1 MISDLHAFAVIAVI
15 SVVTIAL
22 RVAPFFVL
30 GKPDSDS
37 QVNGYLRYIGEKMP
51 TGVMVLLVAYT
62 IKDLNV
68 TVYPYGL
75 PTLVSLVVA
84 AVLYWKTDN
93 SLLSIGGGV
102 ALYMTLVNGVV

>member
-1 MISDLHAFAVIAVI
+1 MVSDTHAFTVVAVI

-30 GKPDSDS
+30 GKLS
-37 QVNGYLRYIGEKMP
+37 QSGYMRYIGEKMP

-62 IKDLNV
+62 IKDLDV
-68 TVYPYGL
+68 SVYPYGL
-75 PTLVSLVVA
+75 PTLVSLCVA
-84 AVLYWKTDN
+84 AVMYWKTDN

-102 ALYMTLVNGVV
+102 ALYMTLVNVVV